1 MPISPG
7 IVRRILPD
15 LPSDFPLVGRRL
27 GLSKDWIYADHD
39 IRLPWLSDRFTL
51 PDWIPYRVAF
61 SFGDILIAL
70 GAMWL
75 LWSLSDPENKEKK

>member
-7 IVRRILPD
+7 IVHRIIPD

-27 GLSKDWIYADHD
+27 GLSKDWIYADPD
-39 IRLPWLSDRFTL
+39 IRFPWLSDRFTL
-51 PDWIPYRVAF
+51 PDWSPYQVAF

-70 GAMWL
+70 GAIWL
-75 LWSLSDPENKEKK
+75 LWSLSDPENKEIK